1 MAAGGDVKLGAVMPI
16 NLARRRYRSALAL
29 VGVVSVLL
37 SGCFADPPKRA
48 FEEIAAL
55 PSREELVEIEIGDFV
70 VPIPLVLEPTDDRF
84 EPDNLMQVEFGMFIV
99 VEPKDVKQVKRL
111 KRRNEGRIYDSVIRV
126 CRNTARDD
134 LLEAQK
140 STLKAHLLDA
150 VQPYLGG
157 DAVRRVGL
165 NRVVLDEL

>member
-1 MAAGGDVKLGAVMPI
+1 MPD
-16 NLARRRYRSALAL
+16 NVARRRYRFAAAALGAAT
-29 VGVVSVLL
+29 VAL

-48 FEEIAAL
+48 FEDIAAL
-55 PSREELVEIEIGDFV
+55 PSREEFVEIELGDFV
-70 VPIPLVLEPTDDRF
+70 VPIPIILQPTDNAFR
-84 EPDNLMQVEFGMFIV
+84 PDNLMQVEFGLFIV
-99 VEPKDVKQVKRL
+99 VEPRDEKLVKRL
-111 KRRNEGRIYDSVIRV
+111 KDRNEGRIHDSVIRV

-157 DAVRRVGL
+157 EAVRRVGL
-165 NRVVLDEL
+165 NRVILDEL